1 MSKNSLTQGQ
11 KAPDFCLPDQNGNEI
26 CLKDFQGQWLVL
38 YFYPRDNTPGCTL
51 EAQEFSAL
59 KDDFAAENAVVIGVS
74 KDSVKSHT
82 NFIEKKDIS
91 ITLLSDQD
99 TTVHQKYDVWRTK
112 KNYGKE
118 YLGTVRT
125 TFLIDPDGTLA
136 KVWDNVRTSG
146 HADEVLGVLR
156 EMNTEPSLT

>member
-59 KDDFAAENAVVIGVS
+59 KDDFAAENAVVIGIS

-125 TFLIDPDGTLA
+125 TFLIDPDGVLA

-146 HADEVLGVLR
+146 HADKVLGVLR